1 MSAHQYQLSKAHQNS
16 FKTMQMM
23 SKMLETLKIVEIVDM
38 INSQTTA
45 QFIKVS
51 VVLFV
56 DFIFFLQLF
65 IFNTIHKN

>member
-16 FKTMQMM
+16 FKIMKMI
-23 SKMLETLKIVEIVDM
+23 SRMLETLKIVEIVDM
-38 INSQTTA
+38 TNSQTIA

>member
-1 MSAHQYQLSKAHQNS
+1 
-16 FKTMQMM
+16 M